1 MKLLT
6 KSILPVLLISVALI
20 IWQSTKNSTM
30 VSTREIKDR
39 LEYAL
44 QMAGNNR
51 VELEKVLLHYKNDS
65 LKYKAAVFLVEN
77 MPGHYAYDSTL
88 LCLYRPVIIK
98 YDSLRELEQLG
109 ATFNS
114 KDSANNIWEDFKS
127 RHSFQDG
134 NYSKPEPDVNNIT
147 SAFLIRDIDQ
157 AFKLWQNNPFKDS
170 IDNLDFLKYVLPYRR
185 QKGLVLEDWR
195 GFCSNKSEFILYDTQ
210 FQSVKSAID
219 SLLVPYKDYSF
230 DPNLLPGYPYIR
242 LSDYIRSKK
251 GTCEVRCWFNSM
263 ILNSLGFPVSIDYV
277 PEWGNRNSKHSWNAL
292 MVNGKTYPFES
303 FRGKEKWE
311 MGKSYNNINSDS
323 AWIKS
328 RLPKVFRYS
337 YMDTGRGPMCTRK
350 INLNNIP
357 PIFQDTK
364 YEDVSEQYFR
374 TMDITLTIRIPIPK
388 ETEFA
393 YLCVFGNDRWK
404 PVQWGKITNKTV
416 MFEKMG
422 RDIVYLP
429 AFYREGKIIP
439 INKAFIL
446 QQNGS
451 MKFLDPMVNET
462 EEVLLKRKYLS
473 RPEINQWKLWNIGG
487 TFQVSDNSRFDK
499 SNNVFR
505 VKSCESFPNIWKLSK
520 PVTTRYARYVI
531 PANEPCLA
539 ELYFYTSTGDI
550 LAKLDGNLLHPDKN
564 NLESY
569 GKAFDNDILSFVEI
583 NKSKAV
589 NLKQPTNWVGLDF
602 GKLVNVV
609 AVGMCPRNDKNN
621 VIKGLVYELF
631 YWKDRWVS
639 VGTKLANE
647 YWITYDNVPKNTLL
661 LLKCSGEGLENRI
674 FTYEYGKQIWW

>member
-1 MKLLT
+1 
-6 KSILPVLLISVALI
+6 
-20 IWQSTKNSTM
+20 
-30 VSTREIKDR
+30 
-39 LEYAL
+39 
-44 QMAGNNR
+44 
-51 VELEKVLLHYKNDS
+51 
-65 LKYKAAVFLVEN
+65 
-77 MPGHYAYDSTL
+77 
-88 LCLYRPVIIK
+88 
-98 YDSLRELEQLG
+98 
-109 ATFNS
+109 
-114 KDSANNIWEDFKS
+114 
-127 RHSFQDG
+127 
-134 NYSKPEPDVNNIT
+134 
-147 SAFLIRDIDQ
+147 
-157 AFKLWQNNPFKDS
+157 
-170 IDNLDFLKYVLPYRR
+170 
-185 QKGLVLEDWR
+185 
-195 GFCSNKSEFILYDTQ
+195 
-210 FQSVKSAID
+210 
-219 SLLVPYKDYSF
+219 
-230 DPNLLPGYPYIR
+230 
-242 LSDYIRSKK
+242 
-251 GTCEVRCWFNSM
+251 
-263 ILNSLGFPVSIDYV
+263 
-277 PEWGNRNSKHSWNAL
+277 
-292 MVNGKTYPFES
+292 
-303 FRGKEKWE
+303 
-311 MGKSYNNINSDS
+311 
-323 AWIKS
+323 
-328 RLPKVFRYS
+328 
-337 YMDTGRGPMCTRK
+337 
-350 INLNNIP
+350 
-357 PIFQDTK
+357 
-364 YEDVSEQYFR
+364 
-374 TMDITLTIRIPIPK
+374 
-388 ETEFA
+388 
-393 YLCVFGNDRWK
+393 
-404 PVQWGKITNKTV
+404 

-499 SNNVFR
+499 SNNVFM
-505 VKSCESFPNIWKLSK
+505 VKSCDSFPNIWKLSK

-661 LLKCSGEGLENRI
+661 LLKCSGEGVENRI